1 LKNYNYNIYFMYK
14 KSAISKFNLNIS
26 QDIYI
31 NCKHTWTILVIIIL
45 MIYTN
50 IKIMALII
58 ILSLR

>member
-1 LKNYNYNIYFMYK
+1 MYK